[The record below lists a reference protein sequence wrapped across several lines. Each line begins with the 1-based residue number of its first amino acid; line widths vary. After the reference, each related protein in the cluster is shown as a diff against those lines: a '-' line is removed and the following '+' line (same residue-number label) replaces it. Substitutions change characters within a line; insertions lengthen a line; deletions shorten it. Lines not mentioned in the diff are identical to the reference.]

1 MPSPLRPRRFVRTLT
16 VLPLFAC
23 AGAVALAQGGG
34 NTTKVRPDSAR
45 LRPAPAGSTQ
55 VARPAMPADPARKPD
70 SAAAATDSLTPASV
84 GVFTAEQAAK
94 GKDIYLTNCVSCH
107 TPADHT
113 GGGFWR
119 DLVGKPVAKFYKYLR
134 ENMPQDNAGAISDDD
149 YASVVAYIFQ
159 LNGLPPGAM
168 PLPPDTLKLSKIRIT
183 QPDSTRKG
191 P

>member
-1 MPSPLRPRRFVRTLT
+1 MPSQSFPRRFSH
-16 VLPLFAC
+16 PLIA
-23 AGAVALAQGGG
+23 AALLASASGAALAQGG
-34 NTTKVRPDSAR
+34 
-45 LRPAPAGSTQ
+45 
-55 VARPAMPADPARKPD
+55 ADT
-70 SAAAATDSLTPASV
+70 SAAKDSLTPASI
-84 GVFTAEQAAK
+84 GVYTAEQAAR

-113 GGGFWR
+113 GGGFWS
-119 DLVGKPVAKFYKYLR
+119 DLVGKRVSKFYKYLR

-159 LNGLPPGAM
+159 LNGLPPGAT
-168 PLPPDTLKLSKIRIT
+168 PLATDTLKLAKIRIT